1 MVSAAKKT
9 GNIVV
14 WILLLLLIVGLA
26 GFGVG
31 NFGGS
36 VDAIGKVGDEEITVD
51 EYARELQRALRD
63 QSEAQGRSVTLA
75 EAQATGLVGQ
85 VRASVIAAATMDNE
99 AGRLGLSVGDAAV
112 RDQVLA
118 IPAFQG
124 LDGEFDREAYRFT
137 LEQNGLTEAE
147 FEAQIREET
156 ARSLLQGA
164 VVAGVRAPK
173 GYAETLYNFIA
184 ERRSFTFAQLGD
196 EALDAPA
203 PAPTPDQAQA
213 YYAANEADFTAPET
227 KRITYA
233 WLTPDM
239 VMETV
244 EVDEQMLRD
253 LYEERIADYVIPE
266 RRLVERLVYGSMDD
280 AEAAAARLAS
290 GEASFEAL
298 VEERGLTLE
307 DIDLGDVTEAD
318 LGAAGAAVFALE
330 EPGVAGPVMSDLG
343 PALFRMNAVL
353 AAQET
358 SFEQARDEL
367 RAELAQ
373 DRARRII
380 ADSVTDIDDRLA
392 AGATVEELA
401 QETEM
406 ELGGIAYFSGLQD
419 GIAAYDA
426 FREAAEALKEGDFP
440 EVVELEDGGIFAM
453 RLDEVIAP
461 RLRPFE
467 EVEEQVTAGWQAEET
482 RRLLAAKAGGMKA
495 LLDAGDAF
503 DTLGLTVETGEGL
516 TRGAVNPPAMARQ
529 IFSME
534 TGQSAVVEAGNEVY
548 LLRLDAILPPDEE
561 DPAAAF
567 LRQTLDSQAAQSLTQ
582 DIYGYF
588 AESLLGEAGLT
599 LEQSAINAVHA
610 QFP

>member
-75 EAQATGLVGQ
+75 EAQAMGIVGQ

-196 EALDAPA
+196 EALDAPV

-280 AEAAAARLAS
+280 AEAAAARLEA
-290 GEASFEAL
+290 GEVTFEAL
-298 VEERGLTLE
+298 VGERGLTLD
-307 DIDLGDVTEAD
+307 DIDMGDVSEAE
-318 LGAAGAAVFALE
+318 LGAAGAAVFALD
-330 EPGVAGPVMSDLG
+330 EPGITGPHMSDLG
-343 PALFRMNAVL
+343 PAIFRMNAVL

-358 SFEQARDEL
+358 TFEQARDAL

-380 ADSVTDIDDRLA
+380 SDDVTDIDDRLA

-401 QETEM
+401 QETDM
-406 ELGGIAYFSGLQD
+406 ELGEIAYFPGQRD
-419 GIAAYDA
+419 GIAAYGA
-426 FREAAEALKEGDFP
+426 FREAAQAVQEGDFP
-440 EVVELEDGGIFAM
+440 EVIELEDGGIFAM
-453 RLDEVIAP
+453 RLEEVIAP
-461 RLRPFE
+461 RLRPYD
-467 EVEEQVTAGWQAEET
+467 EVEDQVAAGWQAEET
-482 RRLLAAKAGGMKA
+482 RRRLAEKAAAQKA

-503 DTLGLTVETGEGL
+503 ETLGLTVEKGTEL
-516 TRGAVNPPAMARQ
+516 TRGAITPVALAKRV
-529 IFSME
+529 FE
-534 TGQSAVVEAGNEVY
+534 LEEGQSAVVEDGTAVY
-548 LLRLDAILPPDEE
+548 LVRLDAVLPPDDA
-561 DPAAAF
+561 DPATAF
-567 LRQTLDSQAAQSLTQ
+567 LRQTLASQAAQALSQ

-588 AESLLGEAGLT
+588 AESLVSGAGLT
-599 LEQSAINAVHA
+599 LDQTAINAVHA

>member
-1 MVSAAKKT
+1 MLVVGVVVHMAVHVAMLMRHGAAQ
-9 GNIVV
+9 
-14 WILLLLLIVGLA
+14 
-26 GFGVG
+26 
-31 NFGGS
+31 
-36 VDAIGKVGDEEITVD
+36 AIGAALG
-51 EYARELQRALRD
+51 RE
-63 QSEAQGRSVTLA
+63 G
-75 EAQATGLVGQ
+75 G
-85 VRASVIAAATMDNE
+85 
-99 AGRLGLSVGDAAV
+99 
-112 RDQVLA
+112 
-118 IPAFQG
+118 
-124 LDGEFDREAYRFT
+124 
-137 LEQNGLTEAE
+137 
-147 FEAQIREET
+147 
-156 ARSLLQGA
+156 
-164 VVAGVRAPK
+164 
-173 GYAETLYNFIA
+173 
-184 ERRSFTFAQLGD
+184 
-196 EALDAPA
+196 
-203 PAPTPDQAQA
+203 
-213 YYAANEADFTAPET
+213 
-227 KRITYA
+227 
-233 WLTPDM
+233 
-239 VMETV
+239 
-244 EVDEQMLRD
+244 RD
-253 LYEERIADYVIPE
+253 L
-266 RRLVERLVYGSMDD
+266 G
-280 AEAAAARLAS
+280 
-290 GEASFEAL
+290 
-298 VEERGLTLE
+298 
-307 DIDLGDVTEAD
+307 
-318 LGAAGAAVFALE
+318 
-330 EPGVAGPVMSDLG
+330 
-343 PALFRMNAVL
+343 
-353 AAQET
+353 Q
-358 SFEQARDEL
+358 L

-380 ADSVTDIDDRLA
+380 TDSVADIDDRLA

-534 TGQSAVVEAGNEVY
+534 TGQSAVIEAGNEVY
-548 LLRLDAILPPDEE
+548 LLRLDAILPPDAE